1 MDDRRIF
8 WLCIGWFGLM
18 QAARWGFAVLR
29 VGLWHGNTVA
39 LAATSLIVLVS
50 LYALARPETVGG
62 PTDRDLTFWAAVAA
76 AVLGTVSVLL

>member
-8 WLCIGWFGLM
+8 WLCIGWFGLT
-18 QAARWGFAVLR
+18 QAARWGSAVLR

-39 LAATSLIVLVS
+39 VAATSLVVLVS
-50 LYALARPETVGG
+50 LYGLLRPERAGG

-76 AVLGTVSVLL
+76 AVLGTVALLF